1 MSINPHDIEEIR
13 LLFEDALKR
22 TQKIDRI
29 ERIKLR
35 GRIRRELSNIV
46 GWKNPTPDRILRR
59 WDSRISDVFSLFPFQ
74 FRDDLK
80 KLLSKIIKR
89 RK

>member
-1 MSINPHDIEEIR
+1 MSLQPHDIEDIR

-29 ERIKLR
+29 ERIKIR
-35 GRIRRELSNIV
+35 ARIRRELNNII
-46 GWKNPTPDRILRR
+46 GWKNPTPDRILKR
-59 WDSRISDVFSLFPFQ
+59 WDNRLSDVFSLFPYQ
-74 FRDDLK
+74 FRDDLQK
-80 KLLSKIIKR
+80 MLSKIIKK